1 MKYQISKGSKA
12 FGASVIFRN
21 IQFEI
26 RNNEKI
32 AVVGRNGCGKTTLL
46 RIIAGEESLDSGDIH
61 IENGVR
67 IGYLAQTTFM
77 DEGQSVQQELEH
89 AFDHLKALEQRLN
102 EAAIAM
108 ADDPSEKNL
117 NLYAALQ
124 EQYEAGG
131 GYSWESELRSVFT
144 RFGFHESDLQR
155 QGERVQRRAEDPPRL
170 CEAAALSAGHPAS
183 G

>member
-108 ADDPSEKNL
+108 ALIENIQRENL
-117 NLYAALQ
+117 NCFEEAEAYRAAM
-124 EQYEAGG
+124 
-131 GYSWESELRSVFT
+131 R
-144 RFGFHESDLQR
+144 
-155 QGERVQRRAEDPPRL
+155 
-170 CEAAALSAGHPAS
+170 
-183 G
+183 

>member
-46 RIIAGEESLDSGDIH
+46 KIIAGEESLDSGDIH

-124 EQYEAGG
+124 EQYEA
-131 GYSWESELRSVFT
+131 
-144 RFGFHESDLQR
+144 
-155 QGERVQRRAEDPPRL
+155 
-170 CEAAALSAGHPAS
+170 
-183 G
+183 